1 MIRWMKF
8 LEEHESEESL
18 KGVDLL
24 QMMELVD
31 EGEKMDPVDTLGPGD
46 SAMSNLNTEVDDGT
60 VQLEQGKK
68 LLQMLEMNDEEGDAP
83 ELEKE
88 DQEVLPDKIVERLVV
103 KKTMKQNMKPCEQR
117 KKSKEKKWGPVL
129 VDRPR
134 RNQNTGE
141 TVLQKAM
148 QIKKRELGSG
158 ER

>member
-8 LEEHESEESL
+8 LEEHESEESM
-18 KGVDLL
+18 KGVVLL

-31 EGEKMDPVDTLGPGD
+31 EGEKMDTLGLGD
-46 SAMSNLNTEVDDGT
+46 SAMSNLNTEVDDGV

-68 LLQMLEMNDEEGDAP
+68 LLQMLETNDEEGDAP
-83 ELEKE
+83 KLEKE
-88 DQEVLPDKIVERLVV
+88 DQEVLPDKIVERLDVE
-103 KKTMKQNMKPCEQR
+103 KTMKQNLKPCEQR

-134 RNQNTGE
+134 RNQNTWE
-141 TVLQKAM
+141 IVLQKAM
-148 QIKKRELGSG
+148 QIKKREFGSG